1 MCTHL
6 TPLTH
11 SSEANHHFWFWPV
24 VMAGDAPQTPTG
36 RKRPCCTKCGNLM
49 FGHKRGQCSAAP
61 TPTRVKVEDFDE
73 PGPGHVTE
81 QLASLNI
88 NQDKLDG
95 EGVPEAK
102 RLAIVDERR
111 RSLVRTQK
119 LPKAETLVSLNS
131 DAKAV
136 LETLGKPGMMSKDV
150 VVDESAARAKIEN
163 WLDAVPASDTPKRSR
178 QKYSTGPP
186 IKPLYEFD
194 AMLDLPL
201 KDNESAKKR
210 TAARLPKRLGR
221 TSSAADREEF
231 FEQLAQK
238 SKKPVASVFT
248 IEMTDIPEL
257 EEKARQLRFH
267 ARVIAPKYADGSTG
281 EGWLVVGKDEESVK
295 EVFAQVE
302 KDVKSGFQCG
312 YMGRLGDFAAGAV
325 ITWTIL
331 AYS

>member
-1 MCTHL
+1 ML
-6 TPLTH
+6 LDSTPIALQ
-11 SSEANHHFWFWPV
+11 SWLWSL
-24 VMAGDAPQTPTG
+24 VMTADTPQTPTG

-49 FGHKRGQCSAAP
+49 LGHKRGQCSAAS
-61 TPTRVKVEDFDE
+61 TPTRVKMEDFDE
-73 PGPGHVTE
+73 PVPGHVTE

-88 NQDKLDG
+88 NQDKSSGEWTPEAERPVKLDG
-95 EGVPEAK
+95 
-102 RLAIVDERR
+102 RR
-111 RSLVRTQK
+111 RSSMHAQK

-186 IKPLYEFD
+186 IKPIYEFD

-210 TAARLPKRLGR
+210 TRTIARPAKRLGR

-257 EEKARQLRFH
+257 EEKAKHLRFH
-267 ARVIAPKYADGSTG
+267 ARVIAPRYADGSTG

-302 KDVKSGFQCG
+302 KDVKSGFQRG

-325 ITWTIL
+325 MTWTIL